1 MHLRPHRPTTGLGYS
16 PPRSIAGNTADM
28 QSVFDLFRVSIGPSS
43 SRTTGPMLA
52 GKRFIDELRQNGQ
65 LPLTTQITVKVYGL
79 LAATAKEHLTRE
91 AIVVGLSG
99 FDPVSV
105 DTASMPALVARAFSQ
120 GTLEIHAAPG
130 SEDSAKAPHH
140 ASFSLDCLD
149 KYLPLHRNGITFEAH
164 SDKKTLYSNTYYS
177 VGYGNILDEVQLRT
191 HKTLDDP
198 DFPFASAAD
207 LVEACNKSGLS
218 ISAMTLR
225 HERALA
231 QSKTQS
237 PEARMAQVWA
247 VMQESIQRGLNIEG
261 VLPGPFEVPRRAALL
276 YRKLLITEKT
286 NTNPAMFM
294 DWVNAFA
301 MAVSEENAAAGR
313 IVTAPTNG
321 ASGVIP
327 AVLSYFDKYIH
338 PASPEIVLRFLMTA
352 GMIGL
357 LYKSKSSILGSEMGC
372 QGEIGVA
379 CSMAAGGLAEIL
391 GGSPLRVCNAAEIG
405 MEHNL
410 GLTCDPV
417 NGQVQIPCIER
428 NAIAAVKAINAANM
442 SMQRPGDQYVSL
454 DKVIEAMY
462 ETGKDMNIKY
472 RETCRGGLS
481 IKVFRRKI

>member
-1 MHLRPHRPTTGLGYS
+1 MH
-16 PPRSIAGNTADM
+16 SI
-28 QSVFDLFRVSIGPSS
+28 FDLFRVSIGPSS
-43 SRTTGPMLA
+43 SRTTAPMLA
-52 GKRFIDELRQNGQ
+52 GKRFIDELRQQNQ
-65 LPLTTQITVKVYGL
+65 LNATTEITVRVYGL

-99 FDPVSV
+99 FDPPTV
-105 DTASMPALVARAFSQ
+105 DPASMPKLVADAFTGGVLSISSDDGQLHRIAFSI
-120 GTLEIHAAPG
+120 E
-130 SEDSAKAPHH
+130 
-140 ASFSLDCLD
+140 CLD
-149 KYLPLHRNGITFEAH
+149 KYLPLHRNGIVFQALRN
-164 SDKKTLYSNTYYS
+164 KKILFDNTYFS
-177 VGYGNILDEVQLRT
+177 IGYGTIIDEAELRT
-191 HKTLDDP
+191 HKPLDTEY
-198 DFPFASAAD
+198 PFTSATD
-207 LVEACNKSGLS
+207 LIHACNKSGLS
-218 ISAMTLR
+218 ISAITLR
-225 HERALA
+225 HERTLASAL
-231 QSKTQS
+231 S
-237 PEARMAQVWA
+237 PEERIDQLWA
-247 VMQESIQRGLNIEG
+247 TMQESIQRGLNIEG
-261 VLPGPFEVPRRAALL
+261 VLPGPYEVPRRAASL

-286 NTNPAMFM
+286 NPTPALFM
-294 DWVNAFA
+294 DWVNAYA

-338 PASPEIVLRFLMTA
+338 PATPEIVLRFLMTA

-379 CSMAAGGLAEIL
+379 CSMAAAGLAEIL
-391 GGSPLRVCNAAEIG
+391 GESPQRVSNAAEIA

-417 NGQVQIPCIER
+417 NGQIQIPCIER

-442 SMQRPGDQYVSL
+442 SIQRSGNQYVSL

-481 IKVFRRKI
+481 TKVFRRKL

>member
-1 MHLRPHRPTTGLGYS
+1 MPLQPRRPSCRFGYS
-16 PPRSIAGNTADM
+16 PPRPHSDDTLDMHSI
-28 QSVFDLFRVSIGPSS
+28 FDLFRVSIGPSS

-52 GKRFIDELRQNGQ
+52 GKRFIDELRQSGH
-65 LPLTTQITVKVYGL
+65 LDASTQISVKVYGL

-99 FDPVSV
+99 LDPLTV
-105 DTASMPALVARAFSQ
+105 DTATMPALVARAFAQNELTIHHSDRNCAPQ
-120 GTLEIHAAPG
+120 RVAFALE
-130 SEDSAKAPHH
+130 
-140 ASFSLDCLD
+140 CLD
-149 KYLPLHRNGITFEAH
+149 KYLPLHRNGITFEAL
-164 SDKKTLYSNTYYS
+164 SDKKTPYANTYYS
-177 VGYGNILDEVQLRT
+177 VGYGNILDEAQLRT
-191 HKTLDDP
+191 QKPLDDP

-231 QSKTQS
+231 QSKTHS
-237 PEARMAQVWA
+237 PEARMAQVRA

-276 YRKLLITEKT
+276 YRKLQITEKT
-286 NTNPAMFM
+286 NNNPALFM

-357 LYKSKSSILGSEMGC
+357 LYKTKSSILGSEMGC

-442 SMQRPGDQYVSL
+442 AMQRPGDQYVSL

-481 IKVFRRKI
+481 IKVFRRKL

>member
-1 MHLRPHRPTTGLGYS
+1 MNLRIARPTSRFGYS
-16 PPRSIAGNTADM
+16 PPRSISGEATDM
-28 QSVFDLFRVSIGPSS
+28 HSVFDLFRVSIGPSS
-43 SRTTGPMLA
+43 SRTTAPMLA
-52 GKRFIDELRQNGQ
+52 GKRFVDELRQRGE
-65 LPLTTQITVKVYGL
+65 LHTTTEIVVRVYGL

-99 FDPVSV
+99 FDPASV
-105 DTASMPALVARAFSQ
+105 DTVAMPGLVARAFAQ
-120 GTLEIHAAPG
+120 NTL
-130 SEDSAKAPHH
+130 SVEDETGAMRRIA
-140 ASFSLDCLD
+140 FSIECQD
-149 KYLPLHRNGITFEAH
+149 KYLPLHRNGVAFQALH
-164 SDKKTLYSNTYYS
+164 DRKPLYENTYFS
-177 VGYGNILDEVQLRT
+177 IGYGNILDEAELRA
-191 HKTLDDP
+191 HKPQDADY
-198 DFPFASAAD
+198 PFTSATD
-207 LVEACNKSGLS
+207 LVTACNKSGLS
-218 ISAMTLR
+218 ISAITLR
-225 HERALA
+225 HERALSGPQAPEERLA
-231 QSKTQS
+231 QL
-237 PEARMAQVWA
+237 WA
-247 VMQESIQRGLNIEG
+247 TMQESIQRGLNIEG
-261 VLPGPFEVPRRAALL
+261 VLPGPFEVPRRAAPL
-276 YRKLLITEKT
+276 YRKLLISEKT
-286 NTNPAMFM
+286 NHNPALFM
-294 DWVNAFA
+294 DWVNAYA

-338 PASPEIVLRFLMTA
+338 PATPEVVLRFLMAA

-391 GGSPLRVCNAAEIG
+391 GGSPQRVCDAAEIA

-428 NAIAAVKAINAANM
+428 NAIAAVNSINAA
-442 SMQRPGDQYVSL
+442 SMALQRPGNQYVSL

-481 IKVFRRKI
+481 TKVFRRKL